1 MGGEKMIWWV
11 GYAYPYTSQSTS
23 DNRKGNSIFGDVNPQ
38 NFLLAS
44 LDKIGAAKKCG
55 TDSRGTDS
63 RGTDFSV
70 PHLFENPEMLK
81 SVPRESV
88 PHFFAA
94 PILQYYFFLFLVP
107 IFFTKKKTQ
116 KNIFLRA
123 KRARKFSGFSL

>member
-1 MGGEKMIWWV
+1 MHIRLLLSLQVRIVKEIV
-11 GYAYPYTSQSTS
+11 F
-23 DNRKGNSIFGDVNPQ
+23 FGDVNPQ

-81 SVPRESV
+81 SVPWESV

-94 PILQYYFFLFLVP
+94 PIL
-107 IFFTKKKTQ
+107 
-116 KNIFLRA
+116 
-123 KRARKFSGFSL
+123 